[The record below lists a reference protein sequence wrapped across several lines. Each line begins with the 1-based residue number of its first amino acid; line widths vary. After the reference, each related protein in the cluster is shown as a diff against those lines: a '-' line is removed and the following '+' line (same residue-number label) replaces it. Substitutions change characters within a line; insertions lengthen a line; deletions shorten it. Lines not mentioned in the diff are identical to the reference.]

1 MYLNIA
7 TARPLTTF
15 SAPRLSIFSP
25 RCYLRRVA
33 SRVQRR
39 ASLWPLSV
47 PWVADRGLERVFLI
61 TPCCRKQRELR
72 QQHIHVHNVRNR
84 APDKELGWTAF
95 VFS

>member
-1 MYLNIA
+1 MDLNIA
-7 TARPLTTF
+7 TACPLTTF

-25 RCYLRRVA
+25 RCYLRRIA

-47 PWVADRGLERVFLI
+47 PWVADRGLVRVFLI
-61 TPCCRKQRELR
+61 TPYCRKQCELR
-72 QQHIHVHNVRNR
+72 QQHTHVDNVRHR
-84 APDKELGWTAF
+84 APDKEVGLSAF